1 MRAMGNHRCPP
12 LTSCCAA
19 LFLTGRGLVPVR
31 GPGPGGGGG
40 LGTPALKDLRQSRNT
55 WGRSNHKPQRKI
67 FLQPGRWGAGDT
79 DGAVTKPFA
88 HDMTNSGLS
97 SWIQVVIEK

>member
-1 MRAMGNHRCPP
+1 MP
-12 LTSCCAA
+12 AA
-19 LFLTGRGLVPVR
+19 HLLLCSPVPNGPWTGT
-31 GPGPGGGGG
+31 GPWPGAGGGGG